1 MEGPFR
7 HEAEVDLNNENSSH
21 TQLILLTG
29 RNKRVL
35 EAGPATGCVTRV
47 LKERGCSVTGIEIDD
62 RAAAVAE
69 PFCTRMIVGDV
80 EKMDLLATFGEERFD
95 VVTYGDVLE
104 HLVNP
109 DRVLENTRQILAPG
123 GYVVASI
130 PNVAHASLRLAL
142 LSGDFSYTDLG
153 LLDRTHLRFYTRD
166 TLDELFRSAGYTISD
181 WKRIVVEPFVTEQ
194 GLREEDYPPFLTNA
208 MREDEDA
215 LTYQYVV
222 KASASQKGVTPGS
235 QRESGHRGIGPAMST
250 TLKSLWTE
258 HERTGAAERQATQL
272 GMQVV
277 NLEREL
283 NLIHGSIGYRM
294 LEKARAPIRML
305 APPGSPQRLPLIVAR
320 RALRALFRALR
331 GSPG

>member
-1 MEGPFR
+1 MEEHLR
-7 HEAEVDLNNENSSH
+7 YEADVDLNNENSAH

-29 RNKRVL
+29 KNKRVL

-47 LKERGCSVTGIEIDD
+47 LKERGCSVTGIEIDEQ
-62 RAAAVAE
+62 AAAVAE

-80 EKMDLLATFGEERFD
+80 EKMDLSATFGEERFD
-95 VVTYGDVLE
+95 VVTFGDVLE

-109 DRVLENTRQILAPG
+109 DRVLEDTRHILAPG

-142 LSGDFSYTDLG
+142 LGGDFSYTDLG
-153 LLDRTHLRFYTRD
+153 LLDRTHLRFYTRE
-166 TLDELFRSAGYTISD
+166 TLDELFRNAGYAISD
-181 WKRIVVEPFVTEQ
+181 WKRIVLEPFVTEQ
-194 GLREEDYPPFLTNA
+194 GLSEEDYPPFLTNA

-222 KASASQKGVTPGS
+222 RASASQKPVTAGS
-235 QRESGHRGIGPAMST
+235 QREEGHRGSGRTMSAS
-250 TLKSLWTE
+250 LKSLWAE
-258 HERTGAAERQATQL
+258 QERTGAAERQLMEAAQHAA
-272 GMQVV
+272 

-294 LEKARAPIRML
+294 LEKARAPIRFF

-320 RALRALFRALR
+320 RALRLARR
-331 GSPG
+331 RVRWRS

>member
-1 MEGPFR
+1 MEEHLR
-7 HEAEVDLNNENSSH
+7 YEADVDLNNENSAH

-29 RNKRVL
+29 MNKRVL
-35 EAGPATGCVTRV
+35 EAGTATGCVTRV
-47 LKERGCSVTGIEIDD
+47 LKERGCSVTGIEIDEQ
-62 RAAAVAE
+62 AAAVAE

-80 EKMDLLATFGEERFD
+80 EKMDLSATFGEERFD
-95 VVTYGDVLE
+95 VVTFGDVLE

-109 DRVLENTRQILAPG
+109 DRVLEDTRHILAPG

-142 LSGDFSYTDLG
+142 LRGDFSYTDLG
-153 LLDRTHLRFYTRD
+153 LLDRTHLRFYTRE
-166 TLDELFRSAGYTISD
+166 TLDKLFRNAGYTISD
-181 WKRIVVEPFVTEQ
+181 WKRIVLEPFVTEQ
-194 GLREEDYPPFLTNA
+194 GLSEEDYPPFLTNA

-222 KASASQKGVTPGS
+222 RASASQQPVTAGS
-235 QRESGHRGIGPAMST
+235 QREEEHRGNGRAMSAS
-250 TLKSLWTE
+250 LKSLWAE
-258 HERTGAAERQATQL
+258 QERTGAAERQLMEAAQHAA
-272 GMQVV
+272 

-294 LEKARAPIRML
+294 LEKARAPIRIL

-320 RALRALFRALR
+320 RALRLARR
-331 GSPG
+331 RVRWRS